1 MINPIDP
8 GRLRIDDALHKQ
20 DRRERRRRRREH
32 RQDEEEVQA
41 VDEVH
46 ETEDEAKL
54 DLVA

>member
-20 DRRERRRRRREH
+20 DRRERRRKRREH
-32 RQDEEEVQA
+32 GQEEEVQA